1 MPSRHARR
9 RDAAAQEALAPEF
22 DDVQVRQRRDAAGA
36 APQRERRRAVVLRWL
51 PRRGEGLHGCLTF
64 GSVAALRLHVAVG
77 SCIWRQGGC
86 DCSLRRRVGSRMR
99 AKGFTA
105 GLARE
110 GRTSRTARRSDVK

>member
-64 GSVAALRLHVAVG
+64 GSVAALRLYVAVG
-77 SCIWRQGGC
+77 SCIYASMW
-86 DCSLRRRVGSRMR
+86 LRLQLSSRWQPYAGQMR
-99 AKGFTA
+99 PLLF
-105 GLARE
+105 LARE
-110 GRTSRTARRSDVK
+110 GLTSHSVVSRL